1 MDPLIDPCVFVDDDG
16 QAYIYN
22 GGGGICK
29 GGKLKDNM
37 VELDGEMKD
46 MEGLEDFHEA
56 TWIHKYN
63 GKYYVSGNAI
73 LKQTVDPDPG
83 YAVQEVFFTSKGD
96 NIYAILPKYL
106 KSIVLKDIYSTSQT
120 KISLLGCDKEVEW
133 KQEKDNIRI
142 TMPFLSFEELSC
154 NYAWTLKL
162 EKVK

>member
-1 MDPLIDPCVFVDDDG
+1 MQERLSQMGEWLKINGEAIYGTRRWKHVDQWSSGDR
-16 QAYIYN
+16 N
-22 GGGGICK
+22 
-29 GGKLKDNM
+29 
-37 VELDGEMKD
+37 
-46 MEGLEDFHEA
+46 
-56 TWIHKYN
+56 WKYN